1 MAAKRAKNFWA
12 TLSTQAGGLLD
23 EFHADALD
31 DIRTHI
37 RDEWLPDLDADDIIR
52 VYGNEE

>member
-1 MAAKRAKNFWA
+1 MAAKNFWA